1 MRVITTP
8 TGQIGRQILARPL
21 AADEPIRVIVRDAS
35 RLDPE
40 VRERVEVVAAPTT
53 TRACWTGRCVP
64 QLSLADL
71 ASAVTQRGA
80 GEGVARD
87 MRWSAPS
94 FRAWY
99 EPALRPAVLRHG
111 TG

>member
-1 MRVITTP
+1 M
-8 TGQIGRQILARPL
+8 
-21 AADEPIRVIVRDAS
+21 
-35 RLDPE
+35 
-40 VRERVEVVAAPTT
+40 T
-53 TRACWTGRCVP
+53 TRACWTGRCVKP

-87 MRWSAPS
+87 MTEMVCAQLPRLV
-94 FRAWY
+94 